1 MIKFIIL
8 ADSVIYD
15 PPPKQKFNSCF
26 RFNFLAPKDV
36 RNGASELIP
45 FHFRPTHI
53 SLALSVPGQIWLII
67 SRDEFI
73 MMPKGAA
80 GKRKQN
86 IEQGHT
92 P

>member
-8 ADSVIYD
+8 ADSVNYF
-15 PPPKQKFNSCF
+15 PPKQKFNSCF
-26 RFNFLAPKDV
+26 RFNFLAPKDE

-53 SLALSVPGQIWLII
+53 SLPLPLSDPGQIWLII

-73 MMPKGAA
+73 MMPKGD
-80 GKRKQN
+80 GR
-86 IEQGHT
+86 ET
-92 P
+92 